1 MIGESLSEAQCQ
13 VKYAG
18 EDADLDIA
26 KIGVKESLNQNTAVI
41 GEDTDLLILLLYYS
55 TMSTPYKLYFR
66 SDINNK
72 NKRICQVHDIIKY
85 KEVLGNYICEK
96 LFVYSFT
103 GCDTTSSFYGIGKGA
118 ALKYFI
124 KSDDFQNI
132 VSVES

>member
-1 MIGESLSEAQCQ
+1 
-13 VKYAG
+13 
-18 EDADLDIA
+18 
-26 KIGVKESLNQNTAVI
+26 
-41 GEDTDLLILLLYYS
+41 
-55 TMSTPYKLYFR
+55 MSTPYKLYFR

-96 LFVYSFT
+96 LLFVHSFT
-103 GCDTTSSFYGIGKGA
+103 GCDTTSSFYGIGKGT

-132 VSVES
+132 VSVFMNPNATQSQVKNAGERAVLILYHSKEPTIDLTREKMLS